1 MKHFEGTSSG
11 NAEGTS
17 RNQILAV
24 PEGRDSSDKSAKSN
38 IEGRTRNQ
46 ILAMPEGRESSKSST
61 NLEQSEG
68 KKNRPEQSKH
78 HLTEKGSATA
88 EKLGL
93 LDKSNS
99 SIESANPRKHLGEK
113 IKDGVANI
121 KGKAKDWVE
130 SLKRGKNTESE
141 STSSEVKEASKNKET
156 FEEKKKAWEDS
167 IRVQPEVGNKKKS
180 ETSNNSDNGDNRIRE
195 RDLPSDLREAA
206 ENQKLKQQEADKK
219 KDTEQKAEH
228 QEIKRKKKVDMER

>member
-11 NAEGTS
+11 NVERTS
-17 RNQILAV
+17 
-24 PEGRDSSDKSAKSN
+24 
-38 IEGRTRNQ
+38 RNQ
-46 ILAMPEGRESSKSST
+46 ILAMPEGRESSKNAA

-68 KKNRPEQSKH
+68 KKNSPEQSKN

-88 EKLGL
+88 EKLGM

-99 SIESANPRKHLGEK
+99 NIEAANPRKHLGEK

-130 SLKRGKNTESE
+130 SLKRGKNDEPE
-141 STSSEVKEASKNKET
+141 STSSKVKEASKNKET

-180 ETSNNSDNGDNRIRE
+180 ETGNNSDNGDNRIRE

-206 ENQKLKQQEADKK
+206 ENQNLKNQEADKK

-228 QEIKRKKKVDMER
+228 QEIKRKKKLDMER